1 MQLYYFTSMLNIDKI
16 KFVHLFNYYVP
27 YNYNNNEACY
37 NVWVG

>member
-1 MQLYYFTSMLNIDKI
+1 MLNIDKI
-16 KFVHLFNYYVP
+16 KFVHLFNYYVA